1 MNREAWVI
9 FFCLLGASV
18 LALLGHR
25 AWQQHQE
32 LGRVR
37 TALVEARGAASN
49 EVTKAND
56 LETQLQS
63 FRERAESLARA
74 VADATN
80 THQKLE
86 AEMRA
91 AIQSRDVAISE
102 LHGRL
107 TVSILDRVLFDS
119 GEATLK
125 PEGMQVLQQVAGVLA
140 GFTNR
145 QIQVFGHTDNVPIRV
160 RYASNWELST
170 ARAVAAVRFLSE
182 KAGVDPH
189 RLSAVGCGEF
199 QPLAD
204 NATPEG
210 RARNR
215 RIALVVL
222 PEQFVASDV
231 TGGTNSIPATDSN
244 PVIPPTL
251 KPATDAGEHGPGEG
265 GKLEGDNAPAPPTA
279 VPPKE

>member
-9 FFCLLGASV
+9 FFCLLGAGI
-18 LALLGHR
+18 LALFGHR
-25 AWQQHQE
+25 AWQQHEE
-32 LGRVR
+32 LGQVR
-37 TALVEARGAASN
+37 TALVEARGAVSN
-49 EVTKAND
+49 EVSKAGE
-56 LETQLQS
+56 LEAQLQS
-63 FRERAESLARA
+63 FREKAESLARA

-86 AEMRA
+86 ADMRA

-182 KAGVDPH
+182 KAGVDPR

-231 TGGTNSIPATDSN
+231 RADTNTPAADSS

-265 GKLEGDNAPAPPTA
+265 GKLEGEITPAPAAA